1 MHKYPTVRLN
11 NLTLVYNLKGII
23 FRINIIKASILLFKV
38 SLNTIYSY
46 TQQAQPPKQIL
57 FYLFR
62 DFLYIYL
69 LSILSILSIRPRP
82 LPTAT
87 DRYRPLPTAT
97 PNKNM
102 KSKLRLPH
110 HHKNHPIAYYGI
122 LKPSKPLRR
131 QSLYNLPCTL

>member
-1 MHKYPTVRLN
+1 LHKYPTVRLN
-11 NLTLVYNLKGII
+11 SLTLVYNLKGII
-23 FRINIIKASILLFKV
+23 FRINIIKVSILLFKV

-46 TQQAQPPKQIL
+46 TQQAQTPKQIL

-62 DFLYIYL
+62 DFYISIFYL
-69 LSILSILSIRPRP
+69 SYLSYLSAP
-82 LPTAT
+82 

-122 LKPSKPLRR
+122 LKPSKSLRR

>member
-1 MHKYPTVRLN
+1 MHKYPTVQLN
-11 NLTLVYNLKGII
+11 SLTLVHNLKGII

-46 TQQAQPPKQIL
+46 TQQAQTPKQIL

-69 LSILSILSIRPRP
+69 IYLIYPP
-82 LPTAT
+82 PTAT

>member
-82 LPTAT
+82 PPTAT

-97 PNKNM
+97 DRYTKQKHEIKIKTSAPPQKPPD
-102 KSKLRLPH
+102 SVLRH
-110 HHKNHPIAYYGI
+110 FKAF
-122 LKPSKPLRR
+122 
-131 QSLYNLPCTL
+131 